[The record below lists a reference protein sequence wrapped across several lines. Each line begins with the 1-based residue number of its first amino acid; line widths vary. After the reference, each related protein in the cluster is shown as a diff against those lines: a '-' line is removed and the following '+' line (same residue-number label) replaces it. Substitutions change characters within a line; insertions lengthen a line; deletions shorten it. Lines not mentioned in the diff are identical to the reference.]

1 LDITYHY
8 PPDLLGLLIDAIP
21 CLCRSKT
28 DVITFFRGAGVEEA
42 VLGDLAGRVRKD
54 RKSIGKHEITRAVL
68 TRLNDKGEPALRE
81 RREILKRVVEFED
94 FSACWPNDQL
104 KGQGLVA
111 QIRKV
116 VDVKDSFTRMKD
128 EREAERR
135 AHREAAAAKVRAVQE
150 KRKQLAD
157 LKDELFALF
166 GMKDAWARG
175 KKLESVLNRLF
186 EASDI
191 LVRES
196 FVVRGDESNQVI
208 EQIDGVVEIDG
219 SVYMV
224 EVKWWNEP
232 IGRKE
237 IADHFT
243 RVYFRGQMRGV
254 FISATPYT
262 EAAIEVCKEALQKA
276 PFVLCE
282 LEEIVR
288 ALEQAM
294 PLDDL
299 FRRKVKAA
307 LLDKQPFL
315 KVF

>member
-21 CLCRSKT
+21 CLCRSK
-28 DVITFFRGAGVEEA
+28 DDIIIFFRGAGVERV
-42 VLGDLAGRVRKD
+42 VLDDLAGRVQKD
-54 RKSIGKHEITRAVL
+54 RASIGKYQITRTVL
-68 TRLNDKGEPALRE
+68 TRLNDRGEGALRE

-128 EREAERR
+128 ERETERR
-135 AHREAAAAKVRAVQE
+135 AHREAAGAKARAVVE
-150 KRKQLAD
+150 KKERLQA

-175 KKLESVLNRLF
+175 GKLESVLNRLF

-208 EQIDGVVEIDG
+208 EQIDGVVDIDG
-219 SVYMV
+219 SVYLV

-237 IADHFT
+237 ISDHFT

-254 FISATPYT
+254 FISATPFT
-262 EAAIEVCKEALQKA
+262 EAALEVCKEALQKA

-282 LEEIVR
+282 LEEMVR
-288 ALEQAM
+288 ALEAEM
-294 PLDDL
+294 PLADL

-315 KVF
+315 KVL

>member
-8 PPDLLGLLIDAIP
+8 PPDLLGLLIDTIP
-21 CLCRSKT
+21 CLCRSKD
-28 DVITFFRGAGVEEA
+28 DVITFFRGAGVERV
-42 VLGDLAGRVRKD
+42 VLEDLADRVRKD
-54 RKSIGKHEITRAVL
+54 RASIGKHEITRAVL
-68 TRLNDKGEPALRE
+68 TRLNDRGEGALRE
-81 RREILKRVVEFED
+81 RREVLKRIVEFED
-94 FSACWPNDQL
+94 FSACWPNDRL

-111 QIRKV
+111 QVRKV

-128 EREAERR
+128 ERESERR
-135 AHREAAAAKVRAVQE
+135 AHREAAAAKARAVQE
-150 KRKQLAD
+150 KKQQLQA

-166 GMKDAWARG
+166 GMKDAWSRG

-186 EASDI
+186 QASDI
-191 LVRES
+191 LVREA
-196 FVVRGDESNQVI
+196 FVVRGDESNQAL
-208 EQIDGVVEIDG
+208 EQIDGVVELDG
-219 SVYMV
+219 SIYLV

-237 IADHFT
+237 ISDHFT
-243 RVYFRGQMRGV
+243 RVYFRGQMRGL

-262 EAAIEVCKEALQKA
+262 EAALEVCKEALQKA

-282 LEEIVR
+282 LEEVVR
-288 ALEQAM
+288 ALEADM
-294 PLDDL
+294 ALADL